1 MTSKF
6 RVPKVITLHDKF
18 PVVVGDTFTFDVFLY
33 SDPQLER
40 VLPLA
45 NNELTVTAS
54 DDRANPTVEIV
65 KTIGDG
71 ITVIS
76 ADIGQVRVAFT
87 PSDTES
93 LGVYGGTL
101 YFEVKL
107 EDEDSNVFTVARG
120 SLALQPESA

>member
-6 RVPKVITLHDKF
+6 RVPKVIKLHEKY
-18 PVVVGDTFTFDVFLY
+18 PVVVGDTFTFDLFLY

-40 VLPLA
+40 VMPLA
-45 NNELTVTAS
+45 NNQLTVVAA
-54 DDRANPTVEIV
+54 DERVKPTMVIT
-65 KTIGDG
+65 KTIGSG
-71 ITVIS
+71 ITVIEEE
-76 ADIGQVRVAFT
+76 IGHVRVAFT

-93 LGVYGGTL
+93 LGAYGGTL